1 MDFREPSTFALQQ
14 MDVMGHLLLHPEPCQ
29 FNIQMITAT
38 PGGGSGNYTYSWNVS
53 TPGASALFVPG
64 ATTNNFIWL
73 TSHSL
78 VPGTYNS
85 TLTVTDAGTGCQK
98 IKNYSFIILP
108 NLITQWVLHPSS
120 ACVYETGV
128 VYSVPSLAGTVYTW
142 SVTGGT
148 IASGQGTA
156 SISVNWG

>member
-78 VPGTYNS
+78 VPGTYDY

-98 IKNYSFIILP
+98 IKNYSLIILQ
-108 NLITQWVLHPSS
+108 I
-120 ACVYETGV
+120 
-128 VYSVPSLAGTVYTW
+128 
-142 SVTGGT
+142 
-148 IASGQGTA
+148 
-156 SISVNWG
+156 SIQHGYCIHHQHVFMKPE